1 MRQGALAGF
10 MCSLLLFAAC
20 QPAGRYPSAKIPRKE
35 ADDET
40 KERFP
45 REWAWMKP
53 TPAAFDVP
61 IVFVADSNPE
71 WHKLPA
77 FWNHFPPP
85 PAGRTTCHLGQT
97 PLGAAAA
104 MVLAGHGSAVKI
116 KVPRGLPDPTSNIPV
131 ANPPTLAAW
140 QLGKSLFY
148 DRLLVVSQFKT
159 LSCADCHDPKHG
171 FCENQALTE
180 YGSINTPSLIN
191 CVYNKHQFWDGRVTF
206 LEQVV
211 TRELNDEK
219 VAGERRA
226 QDHIWSGLVP
236 RLRDDPRY
244 RERFKIVFGVPPTQD
259 NIAKALATFMRT
271 ILSGNSVYDRAQAA
285 RGKDKVL
292 TAKQFE
298 TALTRADLDSLGKGK
313 KAETAEKLAKGHD
326 LFHGKAR
333 CQACHFGPL
342 FADHDFHNIGV
353 EDIDP
358 IFETG
363 RLAQVPLGMKE
374 NRLRG
379 AYKTPT
385 LRNLSRTEPYTHTG
399 MFSTLEKVVDF
410 FDRGINWQDSLATQL
425 LQGPREAQRLNLSKE
440 EIGDLVLFLRAMDGD
455 AVDPILLA
463 PSKK

>member
-1 MRQGALAGF
+1 
-10 MCSLLLFAAC
+10 
-20 QPAGRYPSAKIPRKE
+20 
-35 ADDET
+35 
-40 KERFP
+40 
-45 REWAWMKP
+45 
-53 TPAAFDVP
+53 
-61 IVFVADSNPE
+61 
-71 WHKLPA
+71 
-77 FWNHFPPP
+77 
-85 PAGRTTCHLGQT
+85 
-97 PLGAAAA
+97 
-104 MVLAGHGSAVKI
+104 
-116 KVPRGLPDPTSNIPV
+116 
-131 ANPPTLAAW
+131 
-140 QLGKSLFY
+140 
-148 DRLLVVSQFKT
+148 
-159 LSCADCHDPKHG
+159 
-171 FCENQALTE
+171 
-180 YGSINTPSLIN
+180 LIN

-219 VAGERRA
+219 VTGERRA

-298 TALTRADLDSLGKGK
+298 TALTNAGK
-313 KAETAEKLAKGHD
+313 KAEIAEKLAKGHD

-385 LRNLSRTEPYTHTG
+385 LRNLSRTEPYMHNG

-440 EIGDLVLFLRAMDGD
+440 EIGDLVLFLRALDGD
-455 AVDPILLA
+455 AVDPVLLA